1 MFEVGVGSGL
11 ILSRIAPRTEAY
23 WGVDLSPRAI
33 ANLRRE
39 IAAVPELSDKVR
51 LDARPA
57 HDLGELPEAYF
68 DTVII
73 NSVAQYFPSADY
85 LIGVIEEAYRALA
98 PGGVVFLGD
107 IRNLRLL
114 RCFRTAIER
123 RAGNTDPSAVDQAVA
138 REGELLLDPDFFPA
152 LAGQLGG
159 DADLWV
165 KRGDALNELT
175 RYRYD
180 VVLRKGSA
188 QPQPDEQVLG
198 YVDLASVEGFLR
210 ENGPDRLRVTGI
222 PNARLSG
229 EVETVVGTDPEALHR
244 LAERTGY
251 QVAVTWNAQAAD
263 GSLDAVFSRT
273 EAPVAV
279 YRPVGAPKVLSA
291 YANRPAGQR
300 ESGSFVSSL
309 RAHARKKLP
318 GYMVPSAF
326 VVLDRLP
333 VLTSGKVDRKALPD
347 PEPRRHTAGRAPRT
361 AAEQMLCEMFA
372 EVLGLPAVGADDSF
386 FDLGGHSLLAT
397 RLILWIRKAL
407 GAELAIRSVFDHPT
421 PESLA
426 EVLAG
431 ADNRPALPALTR
443 VQRPE
448 RLPLSYA
455 QQRLWFLHRLEGGS
469 ATYNVPLVMRLTGRL
484 DVAALQAALNDLLAR
499 HEALRTV
506 FPAVDG
512 EAYQNVLPHATVELR
527 TPAVESDVN
536 AQIART
542 VRRVFDLETEIPVR
556 AELLATGAEE
566 HILVLVFHHIAA
578 DGWSMAPLWRDI
590 GAAYSA
596 RSQGQ
601 APEWQ
606 PLPVQYADYTLWQ
619 RNLPDQESHMD
630 FWRTTLAG
638 LPERIE
644 LPADR
649 PHPAVSAYAG
659 GFFTFA
665 WDADLSTG
673 LTHLA
678 RSCGTS
684 PFMVVQAGLV
694 ALLTRLGAGTDI
706 PVGTPVAGRIDESL
720 EDLVGFFVNTLVLRV
735 DTTGDPSFRDLI
747 AQVREHNLDAYAH
760 QDVPFE
766 RLVEEL
772 NPSRSLAY
780 HPLFQT
786 MLAWQNTPAA
796 GVHLPGLEAEK
807 IPVGTGT
814 SKFDLWFSLTETARG
829 IDGMAEYNAEI
840 FDRSTVESILARLET
855 LLRAAVAEPDLRIG
869 RIDLLTEDEHD
880 RITAEWVDTDVPATT
895 IPELFAAQV
904 RRTPDHLALIFEDV
918 ELSYAEL
925 DALSNRLARLLV
937 SCGVGPESV
946 VALALPRSVHLVA
959 SILAVLKAGAAYL
972 PLDPDYPAERI
983 EFMLADAAPA
993 LVLSDKPLAYETV
1006 ALDETDLSE
1015 WSSEPVTSAV
1025 SPDHPAYVIYTSG
1038 STGRPKGVVVP
1049 HKGIV
1054 NRLLWMQDE
1063 YGLTADDRV
1072 LQKTPSSFDVSVWEF
1087 LWPLIVGATEVVA
1100 RPDGHKDPAYLAAL
1114 IGSRGV
1120 TTVHFVP
1127 SMLQV
1132 FLQEP
1137 SVAGCVSLRRV
1148 ICSGEAL
1155 PVDAVKAF
1163 YEVFDAELHNLYGPT
1178 EASVDVTYWHCDLA
1192 DSTVPIGR
1200 PVWNTRAY
1208 VLDERLRPVPPGTP
1222 GELYL
1227 AGVQLAR
1234 GYLGR
1239 AGLSSERFVADP
1251 YGPPGSRM
1259 YRTGDLAKRRPD
1271 GVIEFLGRADE
1282 QVKVRGF
1289 RIEPGEIAATLAEH
1303 PGVAQAVVVARED
1316 RPGDVRLVGYVVPDT
1331 GNPDDEARR
1340 EQVDEWQELY
1350 DTVYTDDAEFVG
1362 WNSSYDGEPIP
1373 LEQMREWR
1381 DATVTRIRS
1390 LRPRRV
1396 LEIGVGTG
1404 LIMSQLIADCEAYW
1418 GTDISATVIDRL
1430 RARFP
1435 QAELRHRE
1443 AVDLEDMPAEFFD
1456 TVVINSVVQYFPD
1469 GDYLNEVLNKALG
1482 LVVPGGA
1489 VFVGDVRDLRQLRA
1503 FHAEV
1508 AARRGD
1514 RTVEESLR
1522 REKELLVAPEFFD
1535 GFADIRVKRARYVNE
1550 LSQFRYDVVLYNQP
1564 QGVQDLSTAPEVA
1577 WHDLSA
1583 IESALRERPDSLRV
1597 TGIPNARVGEG
1608 VDPEAFH
1615 ELGDALGYR
1624 TVTTWSSTGDG
1635 RIDALFFLGDGVPV
1649 GAFRPGAQG
1658 TTVSDPLRFR
1668 QATALASAVKERA
1681 AERLPE
1687 HMVPSA
1693 IIVLD
1698 AIPVT
1703 ANGKLDRRA
1712 LPSPAPTVSV
1722 SAREP
1727 RTPRERLLC
1736 ELFAEVLGLPKV
1748 GPDDSFFALGGHS
1761 LLATRLIARVR
1772 AALDVELAVRSVF
1785 ETPTPAGLAEL
1796 LADSGGRARPPL
1808 ERVER
1813 PGVLPLSFAQQ
1824 RLWFLHNLEGPSATY
1839 NVPLIMR
1846 LEGDVDVDALRQA
1859 LIDVTDRHEALR
1871 TVFPH
1876 RDGVPYQRILD
1887 AADEGARLRVRE
1899 VAEGD
1904 LADVLT
1910 GLVRTPFDL
1919 ENRVQMRA
1927 ELLRLGA
1934 RHHVLALV
1942 FHHIVSDGWSM
1953 APLWRDVATAYEARL
1968 NGSAPQWTELPV
1980 QYADYTLW
1988 QRDLL
1993 GAESDKDS
2001 EISAQLDYWRRTLEG
2016 LPDRIELPLDRPHPT
2031 VATFRGELYTFE
2043 WDADLHA
2050 RLVELAH
2057 AAGASVFMVVQ
2068 AGLAALLTRLG
2079 AGTDVPIGSPIANR
2093 TDHALDDL
2101 VGFFVNTLVLRVDT
2115 SGAPTFRELVGRVRE
2130 LSLDAYEHQDVP
2142 FERLVEAL
2150 NPTRSLSYHPLFQV
2164 MIAGQNNA
2172 RATVRLPGLAVS
2184 EIRVTTGTSKFDL
2197 SISLTEKDQGIDGV
2211 MEFNTDVF
2219 DRGTV
2224 DAILARLEGLLRA
2237 ALTDPDRP
2245 IGGIDLLVGDE
2256 RSLVLHEWAGVD
2268 EGLGTS
2274 TFLDLFAVQ
2283 VRERAD
2289 CVAVVFEDIE
2299 ITYAELDARANQMA
2313 HALIARGAGPEKV
2326 VALAVPRSVEM
2337 IVAEIA
2343 VMKAGAAYLP
2353 IDVDY
2358 PADRIAFMFQ
2368 DASPVCLVAPRDS
2381 HVRVT
2386 DGVSLLVV
2394 DDPEIALRPTT
2405 APEVSVVPSSACYM
2419 IYTSGSSGRPKGV
2432 VVSHSGVEK
2441 LVATQ
2446 ERRFGVGPHSRVLQF
2461 ASPSFDVAF
2470 WDLCLGLLSGGRLVV
2485 VPAERRVAGPALTEY
2500 AFAHDVNFMILPPA
2514 LLDALPE
2521 DCDLP
2526 TNSVLLAGTERVS
2539 PQLIA
2544 RWAPG
2549 RRMFNAYGPTEATTN
2564 STLGESTAE
2573 ELAGA
2578 SVVPIGIP
2586 DPDTRA
2592 YVLDAWLRPVPP
2604 GVVGELYLGGS
2615 GLARGYLGRPAL
2627 TSERFVA
2634 DPFGPPGSRLYR
2646 TGDLV
2651 RWLPDGRLVFVGR
2664 ADDQV
2669 KIRGYRIELGEI
2681 EAVLAGHEAV
2691 GQSVVIA
2698 QDGQLIAYVV
2708 TADER
2713 DSAAELDHVEEWR
2726 ELHEDVFTEAA
2737 TGGLEENFTGWNSSY
2752 DGSEIPLDE
2761 MREWHAATIER
2772 ISALRPR
2779 RVFEIGVGSGLI
2791 LSRIAP
2797 LAQEYWGVDLSPK
2810 AIANLRRE
2818 LGDDPRVRLDAR
2830 PAHDLGDV
2838 PREYFDTVVIN
2849 SVAQYFPSVS
2859 YLTEV
2864 IREAYDLLAP
2874 GGTIFLGDIRNFR
2887 LLRAFRTA
2895 TEIRHG
2901 RADVSAVDQAVAREG
2916 ELLLDP
2922 DYFVAL
2928 AQQLGGDGDLWV
2940 KRGAA
2945 HNELTRHRYDVALR
2959 KAQPAEPVSEEV
2971 RPFDDLVALEE
2982 VLRDSRP
2989 ERLRVTGIPNARVSG
3004 ELAAVRVL
3012 GEGDALAALDS
3023 VDGVDPEELFALADR
3038 VGYQLA
3044 VTWAA
3049 GAEGAVDAV
3058 FALAAPEQV
3067 YRPGPVRASLNSL
3080 GNNPAGHRDTS
3091 SLVASLR
3098 AHVRDQLPQ
3107 YMVPS
3112 AFVVLDRLPVLASGK
3127 LDRKALPRPDRHT
3140 SMSGRAPRTPVE
3152 EVLCGLFAEVLAV
3165 AAVGVDDDF
3174 FALGGHS
3181 LMATRLVARVRAV
3194 FGVELEVRAVFETP
3208 TVAGLATALARGAA
3222 EARPALVPAE
3232 RPEYLPLSYA
3242 QQRLWFLHQLEGPS
3256 PTYNMPMAMR
3266 LTGTLDVAAMQAA
3279 LQDVIRRHEALRTVF
3294 PERDGEAYQHILV
3307 DPDVTL
3313 HVRTVSADGLAD
3325 AISEA
3330 ARCVFDLR
3338 TAIPVRAELLRL
3350 GDREHVLVLV
3360 FHHIASDGW
3369 SMAPLWR
3376 DFATAYTARTAGHAP
3391 EWEPLPVQYGDYTL
3405 WQRDVLG
3412 DSVIEPQLDYWRS
3425 ALADLPERIELP
3437 TDRPHPPQPS
3447 YQGEQFTF
3455 EWDDDLHAGLVEL
3468 ARACGASV
3476 FMVVHAGL
3484 TAVLTRLGAGTDVP
3498 IGTSIAGR
3506 TTRRWTIWSGF
3517 S

>member
-1 MFEVGVGSGL
+1 
-11 ILSRIAPRTEAY
+11 
-23 WGVDLSPRAI
+23 
-33 ANLRRE
+33 
-39 IAAVPELSDKVR
+39 
-51 LDARPA
+51 
-57 HDLGELPEAYF
+57 
-68 DTVII
+68 
-73 NSVAQYFPSADY
+73 
-85 LIGVIEEAYRALA
+85 
-98 PGGVVFLGD
+98 
-107 IRNLRLL
+107 
-114 RCFRTAIER
+114 
-123 RAGNTDPSAVDQAVA
+123 
-138 REGELLLDPDFFPA
+138 
-152 LAGQLGG
+152 
-159 DADLWV
+159 
-165 KRGDALNELT
+165 
-175 RYRYD
+175 
-180 VVLRKGSA
+180 
-188 QPQPDEQVLG
+188 
-198 YVDLASVEGFLR
+198 
-210 ENGPDRLRVTGI
+210 
-222 PNARLSG
+222 
-229 EVETVVGTDPEALHR
+229 
-244 LAERTGY
+244 
-251 QVAVTWNAQAAD
+251 
-263 GSLDAVFSRT
+263 
-273 EAPVAV
+273 
-279 YRPVGAPKVLSA
+279 
-291 YANRPAGQR
+291 
-300 ESGSFVSSL
+300 
-309 RAHARKKLP
+309 
-318 GYMVPSAF
+318 
-326 VVLDRLP
+326 
-333 VLTSGKVDRKALPD
+333 
-347 PEPRRHTAGRAPRT
+347 
-361 AAEQMLCEMFA
+361 
-372 EVLGLPAVGADDSF
+372 
-386 FDLGGHSLLAT
+386 
-397 RLILWIRKAL
+397 
-407 GAELAIRSVFDHPT
+407 
-421 PESLA
+421 
-426 EVLAG
+426 
-431 ADNRPALPALTR
+431 
-443 VQRPE
+443 
-448 RLPLSYA
+448 
-455 QQRLWFLHRLEGGS
+455 
-469 ATYNVPLVMRLTGRL
+469 MRL
-484 DVAALQAALNDLLAR
+484 
-499 HEALRTV
+499 
-506 FPAVDG
+506 
-512 EAYQNVLPHATVELR
+512 
-527 TPAVESDVN
+527 
-536 AQIART
+536 
-542 VRRVFDLETEIPVR
+542 
-556 AELLATGAEE
+556 
-566 HILVLVFHHIAA
+566 
-578 DGWSMAPLWRDI
+578 
-590 GAAYSA
+590 
-596 RSQGQ
+596 
-601 APEWQ
+601 
-606 PLPVQYADYTLWQ
+606 
-619 RNLPDQESHMD
+619 
-630 FWRTTLAG
+630 
-638 LPERIE
+638 
-644 LPADR
+644 
-649 PHPAVSAYAG
+649 
-659 GFFTFA
+659 
-665 WDADLSTG
+665 
-673 LTHLA
+673 
-678 RSCGTS
+678 
-684 PFMVVQAGLV
+684 
-694 ALLTRLGAGTDI
+694 
-706 PVGTPVAGRIDESL
+706 
-720 EDLVGFFVNTLVLRV
+720 
-735 DTTGDPSFRDLI
+735 
-747 AQVREHNLDAYAH
+747 
-760 QDVPFE
+760 
-766 RLVEEL
+766 
-772 NPSRSLAY
+772 
-780 HPLFQT
+780 
-786 MLAWQNTPAA
+786 
-796 GVHLPGLEAEK
+796 K
-807 IPVGTGT
+807 
-814 SKFDLWFSLTETARG
+814 
-829 IDGMAEYNAEI
+829 
-840 FDRSTVESILARLET
+840 
-855 LLRAAVAEPDLRIG
+855 
-869 RIDLLTEDEHD
+869 
-880 RITAEWVDTDVPATT
+880 
-895 IPELFAAQV
+895 
-904 RRTPDHLALIFEDV
+904 
-918 ELSYAEL
+918 
-925 DALSNRLARLLV
+925 
-937 SCGVGPESV
+937 
-946 VALALPRSVHLVA
+946 
-959 SILAVLKAGAAYL
+959 
-972 PLDPDYPAERI
+972 
-983 EFMLADAAPA
+983 
-993 LVLSDKPLAYETV
+993 
-1006 ALDETDLSE
+1006 
-1015 WSSEPVTSAV
+1015 
-1025 SPDHPAYVIYTSG
+1025 
-1038 STGRPKGVVVP
+1038 
-1049 HKGIV
+1049 
-1054 NRLLWMQDE
+1054 
-1063 YGLTADDRV
+1063 
-1072 LQKTPSSFDVSVWEF
+1072 
-1087 LWPLIVGATEVVA
+1087 
-1100 RPDGHKDPAYLAAL
+1100 
-1114 IGSRGV
+1114 
-1120 TTVHFVP
+1120 
-1127 SMLQV
+1127 
-1132 FLQEP
+1132 
-1137 SVAGCVSLRRV
+1137 
-1148 ICSGEAL
+1148 
-1155 PVDAVKAF
+1155 
-1163 YEVFDAELHNLYGPT
+1163 
-1178 EASVDVTYWHCDLA
+1178 
-1192 DSTVPIGR
+1192 
-1200 PVWNTRAY
+1200 
-1208 VLDERLRPVPPGTP
+1208 
-1222 GELYL
+1222 
-1227 AGVQLAR
+1227 
-1234 GYLGR
+1234 
-1239 AGLSSERFVADP
+1239 
-1251 YGPPGSRM
+1251 
-1259 YRTGDLAKRRPD
+1259 
-1271 GVIEFLGRADE
+1271 
-1282 QVKVRGF
+1282 
-1289 RIEPGEIAATLAEH
+1289 
-1303 PGVAQAVVVARED
+1303 
-1316 RPGDVRLVGYVVPDT
+1316 
-1331 GNPDDEARR
+1331 
-1340 EQVDEWQELY
+1340 
-1350 DTVYTDDAEFVG
+1350 
-1362 WNSSYDGEPIP
+1362 
-1373 LEQMREWR
+1373 
-1381 DATVTRIRS
+1381 
-1390 LRPRRV
+1390 
-1396 LEIGVGTG
+1396 
-1404 LIMSQLIADCEAYW
+1404 
-1418 GTDISATVIDRL
+1418 
-1430 RARFP
+1430 
-1435 QAELRHRE
+1435 
-1443 AVDLEDMPAEFFD
+1443 
-1456 TVVINSVVQYFPD
+1456 
-1469 GDYLNEVLNKALG
+1469 
-1482 LVVPGGA
+1482 
-1489 VFVGDVRDLRQLRA
+1489 
-1503 FHAEV
+1503 
-1508 AARRGD
+1508 
-1514 RTVEESLR
+1514 
-1522 REKELLVAPEFFD
+1522 
-1535 GFADIRVKRARYVNE
+1535 
-1550 LSQFRYDVVLYNQP
+1550 
-1564 QGVQDLSTAPEVA
+1564 
-1577 WHDLSA
+1577 
-1583 IESALRERPDSLRV
+1583 
-1597 TGIPNARVGEG
+1597 
-1608 VDPEAFH
+1608 
-1615 ELGDALGYR
+1615 
-1624 TVTTWSSTGDG
+1624 
-1635 RIDALFFLGDGVPV
+1635 
-1649 GAFRPGAQG
+1649 
-1658 TTVSDPLRFR
+1658 
-1668 QATALASAVKERA
+1668 
-1681 AERLPE
+1681 
-1687 HMVPSA
+1687 
-1693 IIVLD
+1693 
-1698 AIPVT
+1698 
-1703 ANGKLDRRA
+1703 
-1712 LPSPAPTVSV
+1712 
-1722 SAREP
+1722 
-1727 RTPRERLLC
+1727 
-1736 ELFAEVLGLPKV
+1736 
-1748 GPDDSFFALGGHS
+1748 
-1761 LLATRLIARVR
+1761 
-1772 AALDVELAVRSVF
+1772 
-1785 ETPTPAGLAEL
+1785 
-1796 LADSGGRARPPL
+1796 
-1808 ERVER
+1808 
-1813 PGVLPLSFAQQ
+1813 
-1824 RLWFLHNLEGPSATY
+1824 
-1839 NVPLIMR
+1839 
-1846 LEGDVDVDALRQA
+1846 GDVDVDALRQA

-1899 VAEGD
+1899 VTEGD

-1927 ELLRLGA
+1927 ELLRLDA
-1934 RHHVLALV
+1934 QHHVLALV

-1968 NGSAPQWTELPV
+1968 GGRTPQWAELPV

-1993 GAESDKDS
+1993 GDESDKDS

-2043 WDADLHA
+2043 WDAELHA
-2050 RLVELAH
+2050 RLVDLAH

-2172 RATVRLPGLAVS
+2172 RATVRLPGLTVS
-2184 EIRVTTGTSKFDL
+2184 EIPVTTGTSKFDL
-2197 SISLTEKDQGIDGV
+2197 SISLTERDQGIDGV

-2224 DAILARLEGLLRA
+2224 DSILARLEGLLRA
-2237 ALTDPDRP
+2237 ALADPDRP

-2256 RSLVLHEWAGVD
+2256 RSRVLHEWAGVD

-2283 VRERAD
+2283 VRERAG

-2299 ITYAELDARANQMA
+2299 VTYAQLDAWANQMA

-2394 DDPEIALRPTT
+2394 DDPEIARRPTT
-2405 APEVSVVPSSACYM
+2405 APEVSVVASSACYM

-2446 ERRFGVGPHSRVLQF
+2446 QRRFGVGPHSRVLQF

-2627 TSERFVA
+2627 TAERFVA
-2634 DPFGPPGSRLYR
+2634 DPFGRPGGRLYR

-2681 EAVLAGHEAV
+2681 EAVLAGHEMV

-2708 TADER
+2708 TADAR
-2713 DSAAELDHVEEWR
+2713 DSTAELDHVEEWR
-2726 ELHEDVFTEAA
+2726 ELHEDVFAEAA
-2737 TGGLEENFTGWNSSY
+2737 SGGLEENFTGWNSSY
-2752 DGSEIPLDE
+2752 DGSEIPLGE

-2818 LGDDPRVRLDAR
+2818 LGDDPRIHLDAR

-2864 IREAYDLLAP
+2864 IREAYGLLAP
-2874 GGTIFLGDIRNFR
+2874 GGTIFLGDVRNFR

-2928 AQQLGGDGDLWV
+2928 ADELGGDADLWV

-2945 HNELTRHRYDVALR
+2945 HNELTRHRYDVVLR
-2959 KAQPAEPVSEEV
+2959 KAQRAEPVSEEIL
-2971 RPFDDLVALEE
+2971 PFKDLAALEE

-2989 ERLRVTGIPNARVSG
+2989 DRLRVTGIPNARLSG

-3012 GEGDALAALDS
+3012 GGGDALAALDT

-3038 VGYQLA
+3038 AGYQVA

-3080 GNNPAGHRDTS
+3080 GNNPAGHRETS

-3127 LDRKALPRPDRHT
+3127 LDRKALPSPDRHT

-3279 LQDVIRRHEALRTVF
+3279 LRDVIGRHEALRTVF

-3313 HVRTVSADGLAD
+3313 HVRAVSADGLVD

-3338 TAIPVRAELLRL
+3338 TTIPVRAELLRL

-3369 SMAPLWR
+3369 STAPLWR
-3376 DFATAYTARTAGHAP
+3376 DFAAAYTARTAGHAP
-3391 EWEPLPVQYGDYTL
+3391 EWEPLPVQYADYTL

-3425 ALADLPERIELP
+3425 ALAGLPERIELP
-3437 TDRPHPPQPS
+3437 TDRPHPPEAS
-3447 YQGEQFTF
+3447 YQGELFMF
-3455 EWDDDLHAGLVEL
+3455 DWDEDLHAGLVEL

-3506 TTRRWTIWSGF
+3506 TDQALDDLVGFFVNTLVLRVDTSGDPSFRDLVARVRERSLDAYAHQDVPFERLVEAINPARSLSYHPLFQTMLAWQNNAIAEVRLPGLTVAEEPIRTGTARADLVFFVGERSGAGIRGAAEYNSDVFDRSTVDAVLDRWERLLRAAVADPDRPIGRIDVLTREENDQLATEWSATAAPLPVAGVADLFAAQVARTPAAEALVFGDSRLTFAELDERADRLARALVARGAGPEKVVALALPRSAELVKAMLAVMKSGAAYLPLDLNHPAERISVMLDDADPHLIIAANDDWLPDRVVDPAASFDGNVEWPQIRPDHPSYVIFTSGSTGRPKAVTGTQRALVNRLHWGREFSGSRVAKSALTFIDGSTELLGGLVAGDTVVLADDTTATDPLALAAFVDRHGARTLTVVPSLLATLVEDAPAGSFDSVTTWITSGEALPAELVDTVTARWPAARLVNLYGCSEAAGDSLAFHCAPGVTGRVPIGRPIANTRAYVLDTALHPVAPGVRGELYLAGDGLARGYLGQAALSAERFVADPFGPAGSRMYRTGDLARRRPDGVIEFLGRADQQIKIRGFRIEPGEVEAALLAHPAVTRAVVLARGDRLVGYVVAGEDATRLRSFLAARLPDHLVPSSIVVLPEFPLTPNGKLDRRALPEPGATVEIRDARTPAEQALCELFAEVLGLPRVGVDSGFFELGGHSLLATRLVSRIRAVLGVEVPIRAVFDAPTPARLAGLLDPSRAGRPPLRPVERSEIVPLSFAQQRLWFLDRLSGPSPTYNIPWAWRLSGRVDTEALQAALGDVVAKHEVLRTLVLDDSGTPRQVVLDSAEPVLNIETVPAEDLPRRLAASAKYCFAIDKEIPIRAALFSTAEDDHVFMLLVHHIAGDGWSLPPLRRDLDAAYAARRAGLEPGLAPLPIQYADYTVWQRDMMGDEDSPESLFGRQAAFWRETLAGLPEELALPTDRPRPPQSTNRGGSVSFEVPPEVHRGLRELAQGNDASMFMVLQASLAALLTRIGAGTDIPLGSPIAGRTDHALDDLAGFFVNTLVLRTDTGGDPTFRELLGRVRETALAAYAHQDLPFERLVEIINPARSLARHPLFQVMLALYHSSAEPGRVLGLAADWRDTGLRQAKFDLSFDLVEKHGVDGIEADIEYSVDLFDEDTVRTLATRLVRVMTAVVAEPDRPISHIDILDPAERLRIVDEWGASASVVGPRTIPELFAAQVAATPDAPALSDAQSTLTFAELDDRTTSLARKLAAAGAGPEQVVAIALPRSAKVFEAILAVLKSGAAYLPIEPAQPAGRIAELLDDAKPVLLLTSAAVELPDGGPRRILIEATDELPETTPVPPQPQHPVYVIYTSGSTGKPKGVVVPHSALANLFHSHRETLYRPAGRRMRVGHAWAFSFDASWQPQLWLLDGHEVYVVDDETRRDPVQLAALVREQGLGFIELTPSHFTQIAAAGVIDGDDCALPVVGVGGEAISQQLWEQFRALRGTEAYNLYGPTECTVDSLVGRARDADRPVVGRPVHGARAYVLDSGLQPVPEGVTGELYVAGAGLARGYLGRPGETAGRF
-3517 S
+3517 VPDPFGPPGERMYRTGDLVRWRDGQLEYLGRADDQVKIRGFRVEPGEIEAALTRHDTVRDALVVVREDRPGDRRLVAYTVPSGADPAELRAFAQQTLPEYMVPAAFVAMDAFPVTANGKLDRTALPVPDLRPSAGRPPETPLQATLCKVFAEVLGIDNGGTAAVGIDDDLFALGGHSMLLVLLRNRIRERTGTELPIAEFFRTPTVAGLSARLAHFE